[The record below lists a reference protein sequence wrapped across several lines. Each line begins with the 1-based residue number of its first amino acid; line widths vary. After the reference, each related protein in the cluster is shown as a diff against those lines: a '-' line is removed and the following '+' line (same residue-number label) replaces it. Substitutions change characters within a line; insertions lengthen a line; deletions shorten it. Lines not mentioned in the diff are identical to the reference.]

1 MTWRKLGMVVAVGST
16 FINGAGA
23 VPAAME
29 GDFMHA
35 ATHALLFVLSA
46 SAVWWLLRR
55 RHADRIRLGEQPL
68 VYAQPEE
75 CTDSL
80 NHLERTV
87 DSVAVEVE
95 RIGEA
100 QRFMARLI
108 SEANAAHAEPIELK
122 TEVAPPDV
130 TQFGSS

>member
-29 GDFMHA
+29 GDVMHA
-35 ATHALLFVLSA
+35 ATHAVLFVISA

-55 RHADRIRLGEQPL
+55 RYADHIALGVPV

-75 CTDSL
+75 FTDSL

-100 QRFMARLI
+100 QRFMARLL
-108 SEANAAHAEPIELK
+108 SQDGVARAEPIELK
-122 TEVAPPDV
+122 AGEEPR
-130 TQFGSS
+130 